1 MKLEHIL
8 PRALGDS
15 HSDCASIFTSLVMGA
30 HFERSRARSL
40 GWRGVRPSASEH
52 PAWTC
57 RVAGSGLVFGIR
69 FDGEERCVAASH
81 AVSPD
86 SDQAASAP
94 HCLRGYFSLYAFPPA
109 DSPLLDSFPLA
120 ALQRALSPGYE
131 DAIREFSGGEPAFQA
146 FRMGKL
152 RLDASFAG
160 DALAL
165 TLEAPAVTAC
175 SPPTA

>member
-120 ALQRALSPGYE
+120 ALQRALPPVMRMPSVN
-131 DAIREFSGGEPAFQA
+131 FPAA
-146 FRMGKL
+146 NLRFRPFAWGSFGLTPLL
-152 RLDASFAG
+152 RG
-160 DALAL
+160 M
-165 TLEAPAVTAC
+165 PW
-175 SPPTA
+175 P

>member
-94 HCLRGYFSLYAFPPA
+94 IACAAISAFTPFLLRIPPCWTRFLWRRFSVPFPPVMRMPSVNFPAANLRFRPFAWGSFGLTPLLRGMPWP
-109 DSPLLDSFPLA
+109 
-120 ALQRALSPGYE
+120 
-131 DAIREFSGGEPAFQA
+131 
-146 FRMGKL
+146 
-152 RLDASFAG
+152 
-160 DALAL
+160 
-165 TLEAPAVTAC
+165 
-175 SPPTA
+175 